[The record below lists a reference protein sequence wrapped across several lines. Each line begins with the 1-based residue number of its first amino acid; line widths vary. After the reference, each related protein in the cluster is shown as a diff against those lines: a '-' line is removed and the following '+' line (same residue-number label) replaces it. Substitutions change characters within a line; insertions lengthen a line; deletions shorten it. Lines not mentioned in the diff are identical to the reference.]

1 MTQIEFW
8 HMLCS
13 SSFVTG
19 EMHVWTET
27 GMGRLPGS
35 NMACPGQ
42 GLLLPNHLDASR
54 MGGCAGLVK
63 ADGGAEPTCKIH
75 FLSIR
80 SLDKS
85 MNLCVRKWTESVL
98 KSQERKFKSPG
109 SGGCAAFGRS
119 SGSLPLSKCLPRA
132 PALLVLPLPWACSPW
147 NGDSS
152 SALQLLK
159 DQEN

>member
-1 MTQIEFW
+1 
-8 HMLCS
+8 
-13 SSFVTG
+13 
-19 EMHVWTET
+19 
-27 GMGRLPGS
+27 MGRLPGS

-42 GLLLPNHLDASR
+42 GLLLPNHLDAR
-54 MGGCAGLVK
+54 RRGGCAGLVK

-109 SGGCAAFGRS
+109 SGGCAAFPLGPCSRGSALLSLRDVGPQHSGAGS
-119 SGSLPLSKCLPRA
+119 SASPRVGAPSFSEHSISCLTSDRA
-132 PALLVLPLPWACSPW
+132 P
-147 NGDSS
+147 
-152 SALQLLK
+152 
-159 DQEN
+159 